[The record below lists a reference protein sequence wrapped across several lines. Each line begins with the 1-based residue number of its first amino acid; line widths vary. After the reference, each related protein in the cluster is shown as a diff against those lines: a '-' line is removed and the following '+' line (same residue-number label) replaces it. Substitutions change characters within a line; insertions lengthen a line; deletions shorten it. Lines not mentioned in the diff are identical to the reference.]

1 MRNTWKMETS
11 KDYTAWD
18 LNCRSILP
26 HDKSRNRLEKIFRR
40 KNRRKVK
47 QVLDK
52 YKKRQ
57 YNLLV
62 RVKKGAN
69 ENDRETD

>member
-18 LNCRSILP
+18 LNCQSILP
-26 HDKSRNRLEKIFRR
+26 HDTKRNKLEKIFRR

-52 YKKRQ
+52 YKKIS
-57 YNLLV
+57 YNNNA
-62 RVKKGAN
+62 R
-69 ENDRETD
+69 

>member
-1 MRNTWKMETS
+1 MKKKVETIGIIS
-11 KDYTAWD
+11 GAD
-18 LNCRSILP
+18 LLK
-26 HDKSRNRLEKIFRR
+26 KSRPIQDIPFRTGVYQNKKKKREKVN
-40 KNRRKVK
+40 KNY
-47 QVLDK
+47 LDK
-52 YKKRQ
+52 WMQKL